1 MRWLVGISRF
11 DFPRRL
17 EEMTK
22 RQDSIMESPEEI
34 CDSLELARRKFK
46 EARYF
51 RGMRDRDIQ
60 YIVHINF
67 SPRNAVRKKTRS
79 LDKDVSYMRV
89 MLEERRDKYEKI
101 RDCIVR
107 RTKASSGRIGIY

>member
-1 MRWLVGISRF
+1 MLRLVGISRF

-51 RGMRDRDIQ
+51 RGMRDRDTP
-60 YIVHINF
+60 HELF
-67 SPRNAVRKKTRS
+67 HPE
-79 LDKDVSYMRV
+79 RV
-89 MLEERRDKYEKI
+89 
-101 RDCIVR
+101 
-107 RTKASSGRIGIY
+107 